1 MFIGH
6 YAVGLLAKKETEKV
20 SLATLFIAVLFLDLL
35 WPIFLLLD
43 IEKVVLHPE
52 LEGAKN
58 VAFTFYPYSHSLL
71 FTFIWAVVFGLIYWL
86 LKKNIKN
93 ALILSLCV
101 LSHWLLDMIVHFKDL
116 PLAMNNN
123 QLIGVG
129 LWNYP
134 VLSFFVE
141 LIFFACGVYIYLKTT
156 TPKNK
161 YGSILFW
168 VLIILLLISQIASI
182 FSPAPSSVSVLG
194 WSAQS
199 QWLFIIL
206 AFIID
211 RNRATNPPTSV
222 L

>member
-6 YAVGLLAKKETEKV
+6 YAIGLIAKKETEKV

-71 FTFIWAVVFGLIYWL
+71 FTFIWALVFGFIYWL

-116 PLAMNNN
+116 PLALNNN
-123 QLIGVG
+123 QLVG
-129 LWNYP
+129 LRLWNYA
-134 VLSFFVE
+134 VLSLFVE

-161 YGSILFW
+161 YGSIL
-168 VLIILLLISQIASI
+168 ILGVDHLTFNFTDCQYFLPRSFKCFSFGLECSISM
-182 FSPAPSSVSVLG
+182 
-194 WSAQS
+194 
-199 QWLFIIL
+199 
-206 AFIID
+206 AFYYFGICH
-211 RNRATNPPTSV
+211 
-222 L
+222 